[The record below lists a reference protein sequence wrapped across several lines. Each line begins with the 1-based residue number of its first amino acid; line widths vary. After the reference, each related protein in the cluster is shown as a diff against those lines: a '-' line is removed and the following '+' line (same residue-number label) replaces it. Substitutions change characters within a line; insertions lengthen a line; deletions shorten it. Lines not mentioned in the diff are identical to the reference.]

1 VKTHGNKPITARTIK
16 ASEFKA
22 KCLKLMDEVA
32 ESGEEIVITK
42 NGRPVSRLAPCR
54 EPSSGLFFGRNRD
67 NIRILGDIVSPMP
80 PEWYEKAD
88 DSDEELVR
96 EAARLT
102 GVNEKTSLVRQ
113 GLQALIARESARR
126 LAALGGSEKEL
137 RPIPRRRPPASGR

>member
-1 VKTHGNKPITARTIK
+1 MKTETGPAQGARVIK

-32 ESGEEIVITK
+32 ESGAEIVITK
-42 NGRPVSRLAPCR
+42 NGRPVSRLAPYR
-54 EPSSGLFFGRNRD
+54 KESPGLLFGRNRD
-67 NIRILGDIVSPMP
+67 NIQILGDIVSPMP

-88 DSDEELVR
+88 DSDAGLIR
-96 EAARLT
+96 QAARLT
-102 GVNEKTSLVRQ
+102 GVEEKTALVRQ